1 MAVNQ
6 ALPRVLRTFKG
17 KPPDSPDS
25 PKAPGKPSS
34 PAARATSFVMRLK
47 QDSPLLLMTAPAVLV
62 LLLFTYIPLLGS
74 VVAFMDYVPFLG
86 FTNSQWVGW
95 NNFTA
100 LFQDNLFWGALA
112 NTFEITFLQ
121 LLLFFPVPILLAV
134 LFNSVA
140 MPMVKKFVQSVIYL
154 PHFLSW
160 VIIVALFQQILGG
173 GGVVNRVLATHG
185 MSGFDIM
192 SDPNTFQLLL
202 TSQAV
207 WKDAGWGTIIFLAA
221 IAAIDPQLFESAAM
235 DGAGAWRRFWH
246 ITLPGMRPIIIL
258 LLILRL
264 GDALTVGFEQIL
276 LQRDA
281 VGPGAAEVLDTYVY
295 FNGVVDG
302 NWGVATAAGLLK
314 GVVSLLL
321 VLAANKLA
329 HRFGEEGIYRR

>member
-1 MAVNQ
+1 MAVNE
-6 ALPRVLRTFKG
+6 ALPE
-17 KPPDSPDS
+17 
-25 PKAPGKPSS
+25 APGALRGRAPNFPGAPGETERSS
-34 PAARATSFVMRLK
+34 TRGRSFLTRLR
-47 QDSPLLLMTAPAVLV
+47 QDSPLLMMAAPAVVL
-62 LLLFTYIPLLGS
+62 LLLFTYLPLLGS
-74 VVAFMDYVPFLG
+74 VVAFMDYAPFLG
-86 FTNSQWVGW
+86 FSGSPWVGLD
-95 NNFTA
+95 NFTG
-100 LFQDNLFWGALA
+100 LFQDNLFWDALA
-112 NTFEITFLQ
+112 NTFEITFIQ
-121 LLLFFPVPILLAV
+121 LLLYFPVPILLAV
-134 LFNSVA
+134 LFNSIA

-173 GGVVNRVLATHG
+173 DGVVNRILATHG
-185 MSGFDIM
+185 MHGVDIM
-192 SDPNTFQLLL
+192 SNPGTFQLLV
-202 TSQAV
+202 TSQAI

-221 IAAIDPQLFESAAM
+221 IAAIDPQLYESAAM

-246 ITLPGMRPIIIL
+246 VTLPGMRAIIVL

-302 NWGVATAAGLLK
+302 NWGMATAAGLLK

-329 HRFGEEGIYRR
+329 HRFGEEGVYRR